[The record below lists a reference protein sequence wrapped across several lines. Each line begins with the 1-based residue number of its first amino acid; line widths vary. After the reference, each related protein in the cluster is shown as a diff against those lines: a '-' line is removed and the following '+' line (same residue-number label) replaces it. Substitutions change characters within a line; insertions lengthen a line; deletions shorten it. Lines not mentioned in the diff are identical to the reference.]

1 MDIRQLET
9 FLWIARLG
17 SIAEA
22 CKRLNVTQSTLSMRL
37 RALETDLRV
46 PLFDRNHKRLT
57 LTAKGRDLVR
67 YAEKIVDTAKQARMY
82 VADPKAQTGTIRVGV
97 AELIALTWVP
107 ELINQLNI
115 RYPNVTIDLDVGVP
129 RTLTEALTNGSVDLA
144 LVPSIGAPD
153 APLIGL
159 SLGFVEFSWMA
170 SPAMQF
176 PDRLLT
182 ANDLEDRPLIGVAAS
197 QSVFYSVLQQWFLE
211 AGATIRRYNP
221 CNSLAA
227 SVSMVLEG
235 IGVGLL
241 PNDYCAPLIESGKLQ
256 VLRATRDFDF
266 EYFAVCSAEGEQ
278 TLPRQ
283 VAELAQQSSNFRKPG
298 AAGR

>member
-82 VADPKAQTGTIRVGV
+82 VADPQAQTGTIRVGV

-107 ELINQLNI
+107 ELINRLNL

-129 RTLTEALTNGSVDLA
+129 RTLTDALTTGAVDLA
-144 LVPSIGAPD
+144 LVPSIGAPE
-153 APLIGL
+153 APLLGF
-159 SLGFVEFSWMA
+159 SLGYVEFCWMA
-170 SPAMQF
+170 SPKMRF
-176 PDRLLT
+176 PEGLI
-182 ANDLEDRPLIGVAAS
+182 APNELEDRPLIGVAAS
-197 QSVFYSVLQQWFLE
+197 QSVFYSVLQQWFLD
-211 AGATIRRYNP
+211 AGASMRRYNP

-227 SVSMVLEG
+227 SVSMVAEG
-235 IGVGLL
+235 IGVGFL
-241 PNDYCAPLIESGKLQ
+241 PNEYCAPLIESGQLQ

-266 EYFAVCSAEGEQ
+266 EFFAVCSADGEQ
-278 TLPRQ
+278 TLPLQ
-283 VAELAQQSSNFRKPG
+283 VAELAQQSSTFRKPAP
-298 AAGR
+298 AAR